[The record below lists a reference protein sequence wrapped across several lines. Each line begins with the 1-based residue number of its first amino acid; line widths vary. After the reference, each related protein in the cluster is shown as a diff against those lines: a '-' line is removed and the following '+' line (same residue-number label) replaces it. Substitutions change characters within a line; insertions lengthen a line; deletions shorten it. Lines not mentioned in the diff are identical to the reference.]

1 MRSNWYYY
9 EHIARIRENL
19 KLIRLK
25 GETIRAIN
33 ALTIKSLETLDLSV
47 VVPLS
52 REWPGPE
59 IVGNGS
65 SVQIDPNLINGP
77 LELNFAW
84 QCLLIALSCFCF
96 GMNRQH
102 TRHRVIVILS
112 G

>member
-1 MRSNWYYY
+1 MWG
-9 EHIARIRENL
+9 ENL
-19 KLIRLK
+19 KLIGLE
-25 GETIRAIN
+25 GETRAIN
-33 ALTIKSLETLDLSV
+33 ALTIESLETLDPSV

-52 REWPGPE
+52 CEWRKS
-59 IVGNGS
+59 VGNGS
-65 SVQIDPNLINGP
+65 SVHADPNLVNGP